1 MTVEGSVS
9 SVAPLA
15 LVVRTK
21 GTARTLEPGGSYQVG
36 RDPAADIRVDD
47 ARVSWRH
54 GVLRTDENGW
64 IFEDLGSTNGTFVGG
79 RRIRR
84 AGIEGEIQ
92 LRLGH
97 PENGVQL
104 TCSVP
109 PMMDQ
114 RTGVDRDPTSI
125 IQVRTRRLRIGRA
138 PDNDIVLPDLIVSR
152 HHAELREVAGGQH
165 EIVDLGGHN
174 GTYVNGR
181 RVTSAVLKESDIVA
195 IGRAT
200 FRLVGDELREFD
212 DTGDI
217 SLIAQDLL
225 VRTAKGKVLLDH
237 VSFPIPE
244 RCLVGVI
251 GPSGAGKSTLL
262 GAVTGTRPATEGS
275 VQYDHRDLYTH
286 YPELRHRIGLV
297 PQEDILHTQLP
308 TRRALR
314 YAAELRFP
322 GDTSGAE
329 RDRRVDEVLEE
340 LGLTPHARTRID
352 RLSGGQRK
360 RVSVALEL
368 LTKPSLLFLDEP
380 TSGLDPGL
388 DKSVME
394 MMRDLAHDGRTIVVV
409 THSVANLDTCD
420 RLLVLVPGGRVAFY
434 GPPSEGLTFFGK
446 QSWAEVFQAFDRE
459 PDRDWATEFQVSP
472 MYAQYVVSG
481 LDGGV
486 GGRRREVPAPSK
498 PPRRQGRLAQ
508 LGTLCRR
515 YLAVIGSER
524 SYLAVLGILPVV
536 VGALI
541 RAVPAQYGLAGPP
554 GKNADAASLLLT
566 LVIGAV
572 FVGAAN
578 AVRELVKE
586 RAIYR
591 RERAAGLSS
600 GVYLLSKILILGL
613 ITGVQ
618 AVLLVVIGMTGRRM
632 PAHGAVTSPLLEL
645 ILAMAGLAIVSM
657 AMGLLIS
664 AAVSTSEKT
673 MPLLVL
679 VSLAQVI
686 LCGALVALPGKLGLE
701 QLAWLAPSRWG
712 MAATAATVDLNHLQ
726 PPLHDTPPDA
736 LWRHSRAAWV
746 KDMSVLAGLGVAFLA
761 IAWWCLERLRPGR
774 RTRL

>member
-1 MTVEGSVS
+1 MTAEGSVS
-9 SVAPLA
+9 ATAPPA

-21 GTARTLEPGGSYQVG
+21 ESVRRLKPGGTYQVG
-36 RDPAADIRVDD
+36 RDPAAEISIDD

-54 GVLRTDENGW
+54 GVLRTDHNGW
-64 IFEDLGSTNGTFVGG
+64 IFEDLGSTNGTFAGG
-79 RRIRR
+79 RRIKR
-84 AGIEGEIQ
+84 AGIEGDIVFQ
-92 LRLGH
+92 LGGAD
-97 PENGVQL
+97 NGAQL
-104 TCSVP
+104 ACSAP
-109 PMMDQ
+109 PMVED
-114 RTGVDRDPTSI
+114 RTGVDRHPTSV
-125 IQVRTRRLRIGRA
+125 IQVRGRTLKIGRA
-138 PDNDIVLPDLIVSR
+138 ADNDIVLADLIVSR
-152 HHAELREVAGGQH
+152 YHSELRRTPDGRH

-174 GTYVNGR
+174 GTFVNGR
-181 RVTSAVLKESDIVA
+181 RIHSAVLTDRDIVG

-200 FRLVGDELREFD
+200 FRLVGDELREFV
-212 DTGDI
+212 DTGDV
-217 SLIAQDLL
+217 SLIAQDLV
-225 VRTAKGKVLLDH
+225 VRTSKGKVLLDH

-244 RCLVGVI
+244 RCLVAVI

-262 GAVTGTRPATEGS
+262 GAVTGTSPATEGR
-275 VQYDHRDLYTH
+275 VHYDHRDLYTH

-297 PQEDILHTQLP
+297 PQADILHTQLP

-322 GDTSGAE
+322 GDTSAAE
-329 RDRRVDEVLEE
+329 RDRRVDEVIDE
-340 LGLTPHARTRID
+340 LGLSPHAQTRID

-434 GPPSEGLTFFGK
+434 GPPADGLRYFEK
-446 QSWAEVFQAFDRE
+446 QSWAEVFQSFDRE
-459 PDRDWATEFQVSP
+459 PGRDWSGEFRMSP
-472 MYAQYVVSG
+472 LYAQYIASG
-481 LDGGV
+481 LDGGEAQP
-486 GGRRREVPAPSK
+486 GQRHAQPER
-498 PPRRQGRLAQ
+498 PPRQQGRLSQ
-508 LGTLCRR
+508 LATLCRR
-515 YLAVIGSER
+515 YVAVIGSER

-541 RAVPAQYGLAGPP
+541 RAVPAEFGLAGPP
-554 GKNADAASLLLT
+554 GKNVDASSLLLT
-566 LVIGAV
+566 LIIGAC

-600 GVYLLSKILILGL
+600 GIYLLSKILILGL

-618 AVLLVVIGMTGRRM
+618 SVLLVLIGLAGRQM

-645 ILAMAGLAIVSM
+645 MVAMAALSIVSM
-657 AMGLLIS
+657 AMGLCVS
-664 AAVSTSEKT
+664 AVVSTSEKT

-679 VSLAQVI
+679 LSLAQVI
-686 LCGALVALPGKLGLE
+686 LCGALVALPGKIGLE
-701 QLAWLAPSRWG
+701 QLAYPAPSRWG
-712 MAATAATVDLNHLQ
+712 MAATASTVDLNHIQ
-726 PPLHDTPPDA
+726 VPLHSGKVDT
-736 LWRHSRAAWV
+736 LWNHDQTTWLT
-746 KDMSVLAGLGVAFLA
+746 DMGVLLGIGVGFLA
-761 IAWWCLERLRPGR
+761 IAWWYLERLRPGR

>member
-9 SVAPLA
+9 SMAPPA

-21 GTARTLEPGGSYQVG
+21 GSVRRLKPGGSYQVG
-36 RDPAADIRVDD
+36 RDPAAAVTIDD

-54 GVLRTDENGW
+54 GVLRTDANGW
-64 IFEDLGSTNGTFVGG
+64 IFEDLNSTNGTFVNS
-79 RRIRR
+79 RRIKR
-84 AGIEGEIQ
+84 AGIEGEIVFWLGNAEDGAQ
-92 LRLGH
+92 LA
-97 PENGVQL
+97 
-104 TCSVP
+104 CSVP
-109 PMMDQ
+109 PMLDT
-114 RTGVDRDPTSI
+114 RTGVDRDPISV
-125 IQVRTRRLRIGRA
+125 IQVPARTLRIGRS
-138 PDNDIVLPDLIVSR
+138 PDNDIVLADLIVSR
-152 HHAELREVAGGQH
+152 YHAELRSVAGGRH

-174 GTYVNGR
+174 GTFVNGR
-181 RVTSAVLKESDIVA
+181 RITSAVLTEKDIVG

-200 FRLVGDELREFD
+200 FRLVGNELREFV
-212 DTGDI
+212 DTGDV
-217 SLIAQDLL
+217 SLIAQDLT
-225 VRTAKGKVLLDH
+225 VRTTKGKVLLDH

-244 RCLVGVI
+244 RCLVAVI

-275 VQYDHRDLYTH
+275 VRYDQRDLYTH

-322 GDTSGAE
+322 GDTVAAE
-329 RDRRVDEVLEE
+329 RNRRVDEVIDE
-340 LGLTPHARTRID
+340 LGLTPHAQTRID

-394 MMRDLAHDGRTIVVV
+394 MMRELAHDGRTIIVV

-434 GPPSEGLTFFGK
+434 GPPSEGLRFFGK
-446 QSWAEVFQAFDRE
+446 NSWAEVFQAFDRE
-459 PDRDWATEFQVSP
+459 PERDWAGAFQMSP
-472 MYAQYVVSG
+472 LYAQYIASA
-481 LDGGV
+481 LDGGFA
-486 GGRRREVPAPSK
+486 GHDRQLPPPAR
-498 PPRRQGRLAQ
+498 PPRQQGRLSQ

-515 YLAVIGSER
+515 YTAVIASER
-524 SYLAVLGILPVV
+524 SYLAVLAILPVV

-541 RAVPAQYGLAGPP
+541 RAVPAAHGLAGPP
-554 GKNADAASLLLT
+554 GQNADASSLLLT
-566 LVIGAV
+566 LIIGAC

-591 RERAAGLSS
+591 RERAAGLSA
-600 GVYLLSKILILGL
+600 GIYLLSKILILSL

-618 AVLLVVIGMTGRRM
+618 AVLLVVIGLAGREM
-632 PAHGAVTSPLLEL
+632 PAHGAIISPLPEL
-645 ILAMAGLAIVSM
+645 MLSMAGLAIVSM
-657 AMGLLIS
+657 AMGLFVS
-664 AAVSTSEKT
+664 AIVSTPEKT

-679 VSLAQVI
+679 LSLAQVI
-686 LCGALVALPGKLGLE
+686 LCGALVALPGKIGLE
-701 QLAWLAPSRWG
+701 QLAWPAPSRWG

-726 PPLHDTPPDA
+726 PPLHGGAPDT
-736 LWRHSRAAWV
+736 LWKHDRNTWLI
-746 KDMSVLAGLGVAFLA
+746 DMGVLAGIGAAFLA
-761 IAWWCLERLRPGR
+761 IAWWYLERLRPGR